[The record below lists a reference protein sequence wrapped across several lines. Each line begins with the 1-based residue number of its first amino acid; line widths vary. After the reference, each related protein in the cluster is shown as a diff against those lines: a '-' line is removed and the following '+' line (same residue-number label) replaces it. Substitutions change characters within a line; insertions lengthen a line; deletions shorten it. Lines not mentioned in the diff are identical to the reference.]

1 MNGLT
6 AKFVLYQL
14 HVYIPKEL
22 TFTNRLAG
30 SVTGFASRLF
40 HAPHVRALTFGQSF
54 GLGLACLGYHQC
66 QLLQSTS
73 SSATW

>member
-14 HVYIPKEL
+14 PVYIPKGL
-22 TFTNRLAG
+22 MFTNRLAG

-40 HAPHVRALTFGQSF
+40 HAPHVRALPFGQSF
-54 GLGLACLGYHQC
+54 GFSLARLVCHKC
-66 QLLQSTS
+66 QLLYATRSST
-73 SSATW
+73 T